1 MFIPHHIQCLGAGA
15 FETAPRLGGAVVGTW
30 GPAFRPEEEG
40 AGCQQRD
47 GRSARPAPEDQ
58 GQVTTHARIQYE
70 HVLSNEN
77 TLFSGCGNA
86 RVVTIGQNILNC

>member
-1 MFIPHHIQCLGAGA
+1 MFITQHIQCPGAGA
-15 FETAPRLGGAVVGTW
+15 FETAPRLGGAVVGTR

-70 HVLSNEN
+70 HE
-77 TLFSGCGNA
+77 
-86 RVVTIGQNILNC
+86 RVYPMKTRYSQVAEMPE